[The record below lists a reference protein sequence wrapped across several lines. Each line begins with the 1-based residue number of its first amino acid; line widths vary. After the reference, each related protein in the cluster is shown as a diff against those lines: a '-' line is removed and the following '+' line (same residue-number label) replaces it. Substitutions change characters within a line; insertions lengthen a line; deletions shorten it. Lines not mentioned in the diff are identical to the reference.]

1 MHIVQVVNKGN
12 EVVAAVVNGDE
23 LELLSQPLYTIA
35 LQAANSGNKLVE
47 SLADF
52 RTDDTMSYDMAIR
65 DGRLRAPITHPEP
78 ANLLLTGTG
87 LTHLGSAAP
96 RSQMHTGEKAESK
109 TAQPTDTQRM
119 FDLGVAGGKP
129 ASNEVGAQPEWFY
142 KGTGHT
148 LRAPFSEITMPDFA
162 LDGGEEAELA
172 GIYIVNDEGRIFRVG
187 FSLANEFSDH
197 VTEKQNY
204 LYLAHSK
211 LRDCSIGPEI
221 FVGDLPEEIEGRV
234 SLHRNGE
241 QLWHRAFKSG
251 ERHMCH
257 SVSNL
262 EYHHFKYAT
271 FCQPNQ
277 LHIHFF
283 GAAVLSFGDGIAL
296 EDGDEMR
303 IECDI
308 MTRPLSNM
316 LKRTP
321 AAKPTI
327 ETL

>member
-1 MHIVQVVNKGN
+1 MHIVQVENNGN

-52 RTDDTMSYDMAIR
+52 RTSDIMSYDTAIR

-96 RSQMHTGEKAESK
+96 RSQMHAAEKAEPK

-129 ASNEVGAQPEWFY
+129 TSDEVGAQPEWFY

-148 LRAPFSEITMPDFA
+148 LRAPFAEITMPDFA

-172 GIYIVNDEGRIFRVG
+172 GIYIVNDEGRIYRVG

-221 FVGDLPEEIEGRV
+221 FVGDLPEEVEGSV
-234 SLHRNGE
+234 SLHRNGD
-241 QLWHRAFKSG
+241 QLWQRAFMSG
-251 ERHMCH
+251 EKHMCH

-308 MTRPLSNM
+308 MTRPLSNV

>member
-35 LQAANSGNKLVE
+35 LKAANSGKKLVE

-52 RTDDTMSYDMAIR
+52 RTADTMSYDTAIR
-65 DGRLRAPITHPEP
+65 NGCLRVPITHPEP

-96 RSQMHTGEKAESK
+96 RSQMHTGEKDESK

-129 ASNEVGAQPEWFY
+129 ASDEVGAQPEWFY

-148 LRAPFSEITMPDFA
+148 LRAPFAEITMPDFA

-221 FVGDLPEEIEGRV
+221 FVGDLPEEIHGSV

-241 QLWHRAFKSG
+241 QLWHRAFMSG

-296 EDGDEMR
+296 ENGDEMR

-308 MTRPLSNM
+308 TTRPLSNV

>member
-1 MHIVQVVNKGN
+1 MHIVQVVNNGN

-47 SLADF
+47 SLVDF
-52 RTDDTMSYDMAIR
+52 RTSDIMSYDTAIR

-78 ANLLLTGTG
+78 ASLLLTGTG

-96 RSQMHTGEKAESK
+96 RSQMHAGEKAEPK

-148 LRAPFSEITMPDFA
+148 LRAPFAEITMPDFA

-221 FVGDLPEEIEGRV
+221 FVGDLPEEVEGSV

-241 QLWHRAFKSG
+241 RLWHRAFMSG
-251 ERHMCH
+251 EKHMCH

-262 EYHHFKYAT
+262 EHHHFKYAT

-283 GAAVLSFGDGIAL
+283 GAAVLSFGDGITL
-296 EDGDEMR
+296 ENGDEMH
-303 IECDI
+303 IECNI
-308 MTRPLSNM
+308 MTRPLSNV